1 MKRYPIR
8 EADVFAHRPKPF
20 YFITT
25 TDPEALSES
34 AMHDALSALKEEG
47 FGGIVGC
54 DSGGVVMV
62 RLHSDVQDKGFLS
75 VLYVFPSVRSASFR
89 LCFHM
94 DGP

>member
-25 TDPEALSES
+25 TDPQALSES

-47 FGGIVGC
+47 FGGIVLFNKPPRGFTSENYLT
-54 DSGGVVMV
+54 DAWFDMV
-62 RLHSDVQDKGFLS
+62 RAAIQTG
-75 VLYVFPSVRSASFR
+75 
-89 LCFHM
+89 
-94 DGP
+94 